1 LDTGTH
7 HRSTAPQT
15 FRIAAPLSEEQA
27 DFARECIRNGGEYI
41 VARSID
47 DVQAAGL

>member
-1 LDTGTH
+1 VIRAGRFIGIEAKSGT
-7 HRSTAPQT
+7 SK
-15 FRIAAPLSEEQA
+15 LSADQA

-47 DVQAAGL
+47 DVQKAGL